1 MLTFPLIKLYLS
13 LILYKT
19 IISEHLI
26 SKYFKKKIKLYFY
39 LLSQDSL
46 VLLNKEFIKIF
57 LHLCIPII
65 L

>member
-26 SKYFKKKIKLYFY
+26 SKYFKKKIKLCFH

-46 VLLNKEFIKIF
+46 VLLNKEFIEIF